1 MKKLLCFKIVIFNIF
16 FFSSLLSADNPLTG
30 KVLVCNENSEFYF
43 FHQDEYLYKSPSI
56 EINDY
61 DFIERILEEEN
72 DDYKYERF
80 KDTSLVT
87 EITQINVHDLKISWF
102 RKDKVV
108 KAACFLCSRRQS
120 MLYEELDRITIN
132 VKSSFAY
139 GPYKLD
145 EEEFYM
151 PPSFEDR
158 FDPILGAW
166 VDWHFREI
174 GCEIINSIEEGEK
187 IFIHKKNFILDNLI
201 KKEQD
206 EKIRLKQKE
215 IENQKK
221 LEDRKI

>member
-1 MKKLLCFKIVIFNIF
+1 MKILLALLLLIP
-16 FFSSLLSADNPLTG
+16 SLLAADNPLTG

-43 FHQDEYLYKSPSI
+43 FDKNEYFYKSPSI

-80 KDTSLVT
+80 KDSSLVT
-87 EITQINVHDLKISWF
+87 SISQIKVDDLKISWF
-102 RKDKVV
+102 RKDKVI
-108 KAACFLCSRRQS
+108 KGGCFLCTSSQP

-132 VKSSFAY
+132 IKSSFAY

-158 FDPILGAW
+158 YDPLKGLW
-166 VDWHFREI
+166 VDWHFREKS
-174 GCEIINSIEEGEK
+174 CEIINSIEEGEK
-187 IFIHKKNFILDNLI
+187 ILIHKENSILEDLI

-206 EKIRLKQKE
+206 KKIRLKQKE
-215 IENQKK
+215 IEHQKK
-221 LEDRKI
+221 LEDKKI